1 MIAKTREISV
11 AEYFAID
18 EASDIRH
25 EYIDGEIYP
34 MPGGSPNHGLIISCM
49 ITALMNLTKGRDC
62 FVYPGDIRVRIDASK
77 YVYPDVSAIC
87 GEPDFEDGNGL
98 AFTNPA
104 LVVEVLSPSS
114 IVYDH
119 HDKLH
124 MYGSVPSI
132 QGYLILDQERI
143 FADWYTRDGAG
154 WHLRQYSHSADVIPL
169 APLDI
174 ELPLAEVYSRVSS
187 SSDPAPEP
195 GPAAEDKS

>member
-18 EASDIRH
+18 EASDIRN

-34 MPGGSPNHGLIISCM
+34 MPGGSGIHNILVARAIRAFGN
-49 ITALMNLTKGRDC
+49 ALGERDC
-62 FVYPGDIRVRIDASK
+62 EVYGSQMRVRIDARK
-77 YVYPDVSAIC
+77 YVYPDASVVC
-87 GEPDFEDGNGL
+87 GPPKYEDDKQITL
-98 AFTNPA
+98 VNP
-104 LVVEVLSPSS
+104 LFVIEVTSPSS
-114 IVYDH
+114 MVTDH
-119 HDKLH
+119 NDKLH

-174 ELPLAEVYSRVSS
+174 ELPLAEVYSRVKL
-187 SSDPAPEP
+187 EQ
-195 GPAAEDKS
+195 